1 MISVEEPTLDTNA
14 ELVWANINLLNSAPL
29 YICSYYRPPHSD
41 LQPILEV
48 NESMDK
54 LARKYPNCNFIVAG
68 DFNNHNLE
76 QIVNSPTRQNHIL
89 DLVLTSTPSLIKE
102 AQTHPGMSDHE
113 AVIFSINC
121 ECTSINRKAPCT
133 VYLYHKRD
141 VPSLKDEIQGF
152 QEYFVIVRH
161 HIPASSRHKCDPV

>member
-1 MISVEEPTLDTNA
+1 MEEPTLDTNA

-54 LARKYPNCNFIVAG
+54 PARKHPNCNFIFAG
-68 DFNNHNLE
+68 DFNLPSIEWTDGQESIFPNAIYGYNLNEVFIDVMNNHNLE
-76 QIVNSPTRQNHIL
+76 QIVNSPTRQNHIF

-102 AQTHPGMSDHE
+102 AQTYPGMSDHE

-121 ECTSINRKAPCT
+121 ECPSINRKAPCK
-133 VYLYHKRD
+133 VYLYHKGD
-141 VPSLKDEIQGF
+141 IPSL
-152 QEYFVIVRH
+152 
-161 HIPASSRHKCDPV
+161 